1 MHALIRFVRGTKPGR
16 HTGFDMD
23 DSDLSAMEQCHG
35 VVVASAIFGTA
46 LYESF

>member
-1 MHALIRFVRGTKPGR
+1 MHVLIRFVRGAKPGQR
-16 HTGFDMD
+16 TGFNMD
-23 DSDLSAMEQCHG
+23 DSDLFEMEQCHG